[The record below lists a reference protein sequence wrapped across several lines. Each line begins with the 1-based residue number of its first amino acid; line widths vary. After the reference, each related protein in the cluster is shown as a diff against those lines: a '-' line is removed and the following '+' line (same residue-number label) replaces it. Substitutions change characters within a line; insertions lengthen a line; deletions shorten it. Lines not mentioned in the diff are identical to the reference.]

1 MTAFNKAVWESFQQ
15 LNDDDIMD
23 AIEGSEAIPLAIKS
37 GDWEY
42 AFQFIRDRIEN
53 KMTRRAEFYLY
64 SKTKTPSID
73 DDDELRTLR
82 TLWLKDEYKGDKD
95 ET

>member
-1 MTAFNKAVWESFQQ
+1 MTNFNKAIWEAYQQ
-15 LNDDDIMD
+15 LNDDDIME
-23 AIEGSEAIPLAIKS
+23 AISGSVAIPLAIKS

-53 KMTRRAEFYLY
+53 KMTRRAEFYLSSY
-64 SKTKTPSID
+64 CTTESID
-73 DDDELRTLR
+73 DDDEMRTLR
-82 TLWLKDEYKGDKD
+82 TLWLKNEYRGDKD